1 MSLQF
6 IAGGSGS
13 GKTRYL
19 YEKVIKESEEHPDI
33 QYLFIVPEQYTM
45 QTQKELVRLHPRHGL
60 LNIDVLSFKRLAYRV
75 FEDLGVQLPQ
85 VLDDMGK
92 SMVIRKVA
100 GKLKKELKLYG
111 GHLEQPGFINQLKS
125 QISELCQYG
134 VSVEDL
140 AMVEEETDRVL
151 LKDKLGDLKTV
162 SLYYG
167 RRDPGYSVQKTAT
180 VGTFKKQRDPFGWLY
195 RFYAGA
201 VPSCRTVYDPQQGG
215 DLLCYCRSKGNA
227 L

>member
-1 MSLQF
+1 
-6 IAGGSGS
+6 
-13 GKTRYL
+13 
-19 YEKVIKESEEHPDI
+19 
-33 QYLFIVPEQYTM
+33 
-45 QTQKELVRLHPRHGL
+45 
-60 LNIDVLSFKRLAYRV
+60 
-75 FEDLGVQLPQ
+75 
-85 VLDDMGK
+85 
-92 SMVIRKVA
+92 MVIRKVA

-162 SLYYG
+162 Y
-167 RRDPGYSVQKTAT
+167 
-180 VGTFKKQRDPFGWLY
+180 
-195 RFYAGA
+195 
-201 VPSCRTVYDPQQGG
+201 G
-215 DLLCYCRSKGNA
+215 DLKIILSLIILRQKRSWIFCAENCHSGN